1 MINENLYYQIE
12 LTARKIRQYGQTVLR
27 DHGIDITVEQWLV
40 LKVVAENEG
49 INLLRVSEILYK
61 DKPTISRMVK
71 FLEQKELLN
80 KTSSETDLRELS
92 LHLTLKGK
100 EWIKHFYPVVEQ
112 IRLKGLD
119 TLSATEKDQVRDLLE
134 KIRNNLD

>member
-71 FLEQKELLN
+71 FLEQKELLS
-80 KTSSETDLRELS
+80 KASSETDLRELS